1 MKRYRDYSIKCNSS
15 EEARALLE
23 TIVEKCKTDYPNY
36 QTMILKDEIKKSIP
50 SQELNKMNWI
60 ISNVKE
66 LPKSQIVLLNPD
78 YENTKVSIV
87 NIVPT
92 KDSGYS
98 HLSEETYN
106 KILEH
111 FVEEVINDICT
122 DNSKYTIETN
132 SEDYE
137 LEDLIPNSFKKLN
150 TWINEFPLSS
160 HPLDRKRWF
169 DFVISLHQNKDK
181 EDFSITDFQKW
192 IQETN
197 NWNEEVVID
206 FSIKLE
212 EQLELLKHYDGL
224 D

>member
-15 EEARALLE
+15 KEARELLN

-122 DNSKYTIETN
+122 DNSKYKIETK

-137 LEDLIPNSFKKLN
+137 FKDLIPNSFNKLN
-150 TWINEFPLSS
+150 KWINAFPLST
-160 HPLDRKRWF
+160 HPNDTKRWF
-169 DFVISLHQNKDK
+169 NFVISLHQNKDN
-181 EDFSITDFQKW
+181 EDFSIADFKKW
-192 IQETN
+192 IEETKK
-197 NWNEEVVID
+197 WDEEVVID

-212 EQLELLKHYDGL
+212 EELDLLEYYDEL

>member
-60 ISNVKE
+60 ISNVKN

-92 KDSGYS
+92 KDSGYRD
-98 HLSEETYN
+98 LSEEKYN
-106 KILEH
+106 KILDH
-111 FVEEVINDICT
+111 FTEEVIEDICR
-122 DNSKYTIETN
+122 DNAKYKIETN

-137 LEDLIPNSFKKLN
+137 FKDLIPNSFNKLN
-150 TWINEFPLSS
+150 TWINAFPLSS
-160 HPLDRKRWF
+160 HPNDTKRWF
-169 DFVISLHQNKDK
+169 DFVISLHQNNDE
-181 EDFSITDFQKW
+181 EDFSIIDFKKW
-192 IQETN
+192 IEETKK
-197 NWNEEVVID
+197 WNEEVIID

-212 EQLELLKHYDGL
+212 EQLDLLKYYDGL